1 VAIIRCKRGT
11 RAQVD
16 AAAAAG
22 QLLAGEPYLLTDE
35 SALCVGLGPSTYAD
49 VRRQQTVQAL
59 GDTAGTIS
67 LDFLASPPD
76 VVSARLTGPATIAI
90 VLPATGVAQL
100 RLDLTSDDGSHTAVL
115 QLPSL
120 PEAPAL
126 RWLGGVED
134 DLSPP
139 AGLTREY
146 WITARPVSAEFP
158 GGEIRMS
165 AADYWSPA

>member
-1 VAIIRCKRGT
+1 V
-11 RAQVD
+11 V
-16 AAAAAG
+16 
-22 QLLAGEPYLLTDE
+22 LAGLRKAVISHDGETSTAVSRGLLG
-35 SALCVGLGPSTYAD
+35 AGRRILSTRLI
-49 VRRQQTVQAL
+49 VLQRPFR
-59 GDTAGTIS
+59 GIS
-67 LDFLASPPD
+67 LDFAGAPPD

-90 VLPATGVAQL
+90 VLPTTGVAQL

-120 PEAPAL
+120 PDAPAL

-158 GGEIRMS
+158 GGEIRVS